1 MNAISFPF
9 LVAWAVGASL
19 AVAGLVNIAG
29 PRWLREAYARW
40 EFPPRFYVVAGALEV
55 TAALFLAIPGLRIWG
70 IALAGLIMFGAVVT
84 LFNHRR
90 YMSAVPGIIL
100 LAALVPASFA
110 VPHETH
116 QLHYVNT
123 LPAD

>member
-9 LVAWAVGASL
+9 LVAWVVGAIL

-29 PRWLREAYARW
+29 PRRLREAYARW
-40 EFPPRFYVVAGALEV
+40 EFPTRFYLVAGALEV
-55 TAALFLAIPGLRIWG
+55 TAAAFLAIPELRIWG
-70 IALAGLIMFGAVVT
+70 IALAGFIMFGAVVT

-100 LAALVPASFA
+100 MAALVPASFA

>member
-9 LVAWAVGASL
+9 LVAWVVGAIL
-19 AVAGLVNIAG
+19 AMAGLVNIAG
-29 PRWLREAYARW
+29 PRRLRAAYARW
-40 EFPPRFYVVAGALEV
+40 ELPTRFYLVAGALEV
-55 TAALFLAIPGLRIWG
+55 MAALFLALPELRLWG
-70 IALAGLIMFGAVVT
+70 IALAGFIMFGAVVT

-100 LAALVPASFA
+100 LVALVPASFA
-110 VPHETH
+110 VPHESH

>member
-9 LVAWAVGASL
+9 LVAWAVGAIL

-29 PRWLREAYARW
+29 PHWLREAYARW
-40 EFPPRFYVVAGALEV
+40 EFPARFYLVAGALEV
-55 TAALFLAIPGLRIWG
+55 TAALFLAIPELRSWG
-70 IALAGLIMFGAVVT
+70 IALAGFIMFGAVVT

-100 LAALVPASFA
+100 LVALVPASFA

>member
-1 MNAISFPF
+1 MNAISIPF
-9 LVAWAVGASL
+9 LIAWVVGAIL
-19 AVAGLVNIAG
+19 AVAGLVNVAG
-29 PRWLREAYARW
+29 PRRLRAAYARW
-40 EFPPRFYVVAGALEV
+40 ELPARFYLVAGALEV
-55 TAALFLAIPGLRIWG
+55 TAALLLALPELRLWG

-100 LAALVPASFA
+100 LAALVPASLA
-110 VPHETH
+110 VPHESH